1 MFSPRLQQYGT
12 IARTREM
19 TIDQLLL
26 ENRIIF
32 LGEPINSTVAKIV
45 IQDLLYLQ
53 STKKDQEVS
62 IYINSPGGYV
72 DQTLA
77 VYDTMQFMGCPIATY
92 CIGQAASGG
101 AILLMAGTKGR
112 RFILPNAKVMLHQ
125 PSGGLGGQAEDVRI
139 QAEQILKDK
148 ERLNR
153 IIAKHTGRDFK
164 LITEETER
172 DCYLDA
178 HEAVEYG
185 IVDEVLTLPE
195 SDKPKKK

>member
-1 MFSPRLQQYGT
+1 
-12 IARTREM
+12 
-19 TIDQLLL
+19 
-26 ENRIIF
+26 
-32 LGEPINSTVAKIV
+32 
-45 IQDLLYLQ
+45 
-53 STKKDQEVS
+53 
-62 IYINSPGGYV
+62 
-72 DQTLA
+72 
-77 VYDTMQFMGCPIATY
+77 MQFMGCPIATY

-172 DCYLDA
+172 DRYLDA